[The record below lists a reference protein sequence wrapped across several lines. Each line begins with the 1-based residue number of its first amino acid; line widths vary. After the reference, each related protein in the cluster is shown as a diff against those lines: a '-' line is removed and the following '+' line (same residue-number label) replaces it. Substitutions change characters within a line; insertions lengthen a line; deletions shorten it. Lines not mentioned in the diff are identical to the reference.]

1 MNRAAIKV
9 QSRDKI
15 FVLGI
20 GAQKAGTSWLHKQ
33 LCTSPYFEPG
43 FTKEYHIFDSLYSP
57 VCKNIRARLL
67 DSTERA
73 IKMIDGTKAHPSK
86 PSQHAKRLSFIE
98 STDNYFE
105 YFDYLWL
112 SKANINSTGDITP
125 SYSTLDAK
133 SFEIIREGLSRKGFQ
148 PKVVFLMR
156 DPIERIWSMLRMEWR
171 NSCQHVEFEE
181 AMQRL
186 LTCHRQP
193 GVKLR
198 TQYDRTITELEKVF
212 PADEIYYG
220 FYENL
225 FKEKHFKTLTEFLG
239 IEIPTPNFEQSVNAS
254 PKGKIQNAEQSI
266 ATEIVSTYSSVY
278 CFIRERFGDQIM
290 DLWPSYKYLN

>member
-1 MNRAAIKV
+1 ME
-9 QSRDKI
+9 SRKKI

-57 VCKNIRARLL
+57 VCKNMKTKLL
-67 DSTERA
+67 ASADRT
-73 IKMIDGTKAHPSK
+73 IKMIGSKIEHPSK

-112 SKANINSTGDITP
+112 TRPNIISTGDITP
-125 SYSTLDAK
+125 SYSTLDAM
-133 SFEIIREGLSRKGFQ
+133 SFEIIREGLISKGFE

-171 NSCQHVEFEE
+171 NSGQPVEFEE

-198 TQYDRTITELEKVF
+198 TQYDRTITELEKIF
-212 PADEIYYG
+212 PPEEIYYG

-225 FKEKHFKTLTEFLG
+225 FKQEYFIKLVKFIG
-239 IEIPTPNFEQSVNAS
+239 IEIPTPNFNQTVNAS
-254 PKGKIQNAEQSI
+254 PKGEIQNAEPNI
-266 ATEIVSTYSSVY
+266 AAEIVGTYSSVY
-278 CFIRERFGDQIM
+278 YFIRERFGDQIM
-290 DLWPSYKYLN
+290 DSWPSYRYLN